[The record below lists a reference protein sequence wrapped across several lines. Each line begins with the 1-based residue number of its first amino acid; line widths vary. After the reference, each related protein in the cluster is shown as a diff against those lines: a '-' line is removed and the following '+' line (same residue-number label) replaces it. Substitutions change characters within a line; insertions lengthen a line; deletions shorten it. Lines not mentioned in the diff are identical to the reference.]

1 MHVLCANVII
11 KNNYIKI
18 KSKNKCET
26 HYFLKGIDKILFFS
40 LSLWHQTINQ
50 YSSMDINQKTG
61 LAIVQLRKEQGIS
74 QYNLAIKANITFR
87 YLSDIENGKRN
98 LSLNILEKIATAL
111 GVKVSNVL
119 EIAEN
124 IE

>member
-1 MHVLCANVII
+1 MVYFFIFDDKYDKDKDFLLIFAAQ
-11 KNNYIKI
+11 IKI
-18 KSKNKCET
+18 YIT
-26 HYFLKGIDKILFFS
+26 
-40 LSLWHQTINQ
+40 
-50 YSSMDINQKTG
+50 MDIHQKTG
-61 LAIVQLRKEQGIS
+61 LAIVLLRKEQGIS

-98 LSLNILEKIATAL
+98 LSLNILEKVATAL
-111 GVKVSNVL
+111 DVKPSKIL

>member
-1 MHVLCANVII
+1 
-11 KNNYIKI
+11 
-18 KSKNKCET
+18 
-26 HYFLKGIDKILFFS
+26 
-40 LSLWHQTINQ
+40 
-50 YSSMDINQKTG
+50 MDINLKTG
-61 LAIVQLRKEQGIS
+61 MAIVQLRKEQGIS

-111 GVKVSNVL
+111 GVKVSKVL

>member
-1 MHVLCANVII
+1 
-11 KNNYIKI
+11 
-18 KSKNKCET
+18 
-26 HYFLKGIDKILFFS
+26 
-40 LSLWHQTINQ
+40 
-50 YSSMDINQKTG
+50 MDINQKTG
-61 LAIVQLRKEQGIS
+61 MAIVQLRKEQGIS

-111 GVKVSNVL
+111 GVKVSKVL

-124 IE
+124 MV

>member
-1 MHVLCANVII
+1 M
-11 KNNYIKI
+11 
-18 KSKNKCET
+18 
-26 HYFLKGIDKILFFS
+26 GI
-40 LSLWHQTINQ
+40 H
-50 YSSMDINQKTG
+50 QKTG
-61 LAIVQLRKEQGIS
+61 MAVIQLRKEQGIS

-111 GVKVSNVL
+111 GVKVSKVL

>member
-1 MHVLCANVII
+1 
-11 KNNYIKI
+11 
-18 KSKNKCET
+18 
-26 HYFLKGIDKILFFS
+26 
-40 LSLWHQTINQ
+40 
-50 YSSMDINQKTG
+50 MDIHQKTG
-61 LAIVQLRKEQGIS
+61 KAIVQLRKEQGIS

-98 LSLNILEKIATAL
+98 ISLNILEKIAIAL
-111 GVKVSNVL
+111 GVKVSKVL

>member
-1 MHVLCANVII
+1 
-11 KNNYIKI
+11 
-18 KSKNKCET
+18 
-26 HYFLKGIDKILFFS
+26 
-40 LSLWHQTINQ
+40 
-50 YSSMDINQKTG
+50 MDIHQKTG

-98 LSLNILEKIATAL
+98 LSLNILEKIANAL
-111 GVKVSNVL
+111 DVNLS
-119 EIAEN
+119 EIFELAEK

>member
-1 MHVLCANVII
+1 
-11 KNNYIKI
+11 
-18 KSKNKCET
+18 
-26 HYFLKGIDKILFFS
+26 
-40 LSLWHQTINQ
+40 
-50 YSSMDINQKTG
+50 MDIHQKTG

-98 LSLNILEKIATAL
+98 LSLNILEKIAIAL
-111 GVKVSNVL
+111 GVKVSKVL

-124 IE
+124 ME

>member
-1 MHVLCANVII
+1 
-11 KNNYIKI
+11 
-18 KSKNKCET
+18 
-26 HYFLKGIDKILFFS
+26 
-40 LSLWHQTINQ
+40 
-50 YSSMDINQKTG
+50 MDIHQKTG
-61 LAIVQLRKEQGIS
+61 IAIVQLRKEQGIS
-74 QYNLAIKANITFR
+74 QYKLAIKANITFR

-111 GVKVSNVL
+111 GVKVSKVL

>member
-1 MHVLCANVII
+1 
-11 KNNYIKI
+11 
-18 KSKNKCET
+18 
-26 HYFLKGIDKILFFS
+26 
-40 LSLWHQTINQ
+40 
-50 YSSMDINQKTG
+50 MDIHQKTG

-111 GVKVSNVL
+111 GVKVSQVL
-119 EIAEN
+119 EIAEKM
-124 IE
+124 E

>member
-1 MHVLCANVII
+1 
-11 KNNYIKI
+11 
-18 KSKNKCET
+18 
-26 HYFLKGIDKILFFS
+26 
-40 LSLWHQTINQ
+40 
-50 YSSMDINQKTG
+50 MDIHQKTG

-111 GVKVSNVL
+111 GVKVSKVL
-119 EIAEN
+119 EIAEK

>member
-1 MHVLCANVII
+1 
-11 KNNYIKI
+11 
-18 KSKNKCET
+18 
-26 HYFLKGIDKILFFS
+26 
-40 LSLWHQTINQ
+40 
-50 YSSMDINQKTG
+50 MDIHQKTG

-111 GVKVSNVL
+111 DVKVSKVL

>member
-1 MHVLCANVII
+1 M
-11 KNNYIKI
+11 
-18 KSKNKCET
+18 T
-26 HYFLKGIDKILFFS
+26 
-40 LSLWHQTINQ
+40 
-50 YSSMDINQKTG
+50 MDIHQKIG
-61 LAIVQLRKEQGIS
+61 MAIVQLRKEQGIS

-98 LSLNILEKIATAL
+98 LSLNILEKIAIAL
-111 GVKVSNVL
+111 GVKTSKII

>member
-1 MHVLCANVII
+1 
-11 KNNYIKI
+11 
-18 KSKNKCET
+18 
-26 HYFLKGIDKILFFS
+26 
-40 LSLWHQTINQ
+40 
-50 YSSMDINQKTG
+50 MDIHQKTG

-98 LSLNILEKIATAL
+98 LSLNIIEKIATAL
-111 GVKVSNVL
+111 GVKTSKII

-124 IE
+124 ME